1 MIIAAGL
8 VPHTPLLLPT
18 LGKNAADALMQ
29 TSGAIEKLKESFS
42 AQNLETVVL
51 IKTPERGRRRR
62 TMFQIQLPQNY
73 RVDLSEF
80 GDLVTQ
86 GTFVCDTVLGTE
98 LKNAARSAHVP
109 LAYIGEEKLEYT
121 ASVPLL
127 SLFGR
132 QKVKVIVVQP
142 PDTDG
147 AALYA
152 FGKALTAPLQESHK
166 RVACIATGDCAHCVR
181 KGKKENHEQVC
192 LPFDYMFLDAL
203 KKKSTDALLA
213 MRREEISRLNAC
225 AVQPA
230 LVLRGII
237 DSLSWNAHLLSY
249 EAPFGVGYTVLEYR
263 L

>member
-1 MIIAAGL
+1 MIIVAGI

-18 LGKNAADALMQ
+18 VGKDVADALMQ

-42 AQNLETVVL
+42 AQNPETVIL

-62 TMFQIQLPQNY
+62 TVFQIQLPQNY
-73 RVDLSEF
+73 HVDLSEF

-86 GTFVCDTVLGTE
+86 GIFACDTVLGTE

-109 LAYIGEEKLEYT
+109 LTYTGEEKLEYT

-127 SLFGR
+127 SLFGT
-132 QKVKVIVVQP
+132 QKIKTIVIQP

-152 FGKALTAPLQESHK
+152 FGGALTSALQESQK
-166 RVACIATGDCAHCVR
+166 RVVCIAAGDCAHCVR
-181 KGKKENHEQVC
+181 KGKKESHEQIC

-203 KKKSTDALLA
+203 KKKSADALLA

-225 AVQPA
+225 AVQPS

-249 EAPFGVGYTVLEYR
+249 EAPFGVGYAVLEYR